1 MISGK
6 KTLLALALTALTS
19 GYALAD
25 VDGGGGKITFTG
37 LVISAPCSI
46 QADDVD
52 KQVNLG
58 EVPASYINANSH
70 SDAVDSSLHLIN
82 CDLPNSDNGNAQKV
96 TKVDVTFSSGSVDPS
111 DTSLLTNTFASGAT
125 NVGVRILD
133 KNSSNITLGAAQTLD
148 LIASS
153 QTQILPF
160 KAWMEKIGSSDV
172 TPGGVTATANYTLT
186 YK

>member
-6 KTLLALALTALTS
+6 KALLALAITALTS

-37 LVISAPCSI
+37 IINSAPCSI
-46 QADDVD
+46 RADDVD

-58 EVPASYINANSH
+58 EYTVSYMNTNSH
-70 SDAVDSSLHLIN
+70 SDAVDSSINLIN
-82 CDLPNSDNGNAQKV
+82 CDLPNSDNGGGTGV
-96 TKVDVTFSSGSVDPS
+96 TKVDVTFTSSSVDASVPN
-111 DTSLLTNTFASGAT
+111 LLSNTVAGGAT
-125 NVGVRILD
+125 NVGVRLLD
-133 KNSSNITLGAAQTLD
+133 KNNANITLGAKQELD
-148 LIASS
+148 LNVSS

-160 KAWMEKIGSSDV
+160 KAWMEKTTNAV
-172 TPGGVTATANYTLT
+172 TPGSVLATANYTLA

>member
-6 KTLLALALTALTS
+6 KTLLALLLSALTS

-37 LVISAPCSI
+37 LVISAPCAI

-58 EVPASYINANSH
+58 EVPASYINANIH
-70 SDAVDSSLHLIN
+70 SEAVDSSLHLIN
-82 CDLPNSDNGNAQKV
+82 CDLPNSDNGSGVNV
-96 TKVDVTFSSGSVDPS
+96 TKVDVTFSSGSVEPS

-125 NVGVRILD
+125 NVGIRLLD
-133 KNSSNITLGAAQTLD
+133 KNSSNITLGTAQSLD

-160 KAWMEKIGSSDV
+160 KAWMEKVGAADV